1 MQVHGKAT
9 IPSRDSGASTTLG
22 LRLRLTTAWTM
33 GGVVLLL
40 LAPLTAPELI
50 VLCLIAPLA
59 WLPAGKRNIFHGPTA
74 TFVALY
80 LTTGYLALNTRWSP
94 DPVTAIETVGM
105 IVIVVGIVD
114 MTLIIL
120 ERLEVHAL
128 EAMAV
133 GLVGGVIIGGTY
145 ICFEAFSG
153 QLLRRMLVPL
163 QPWLRPEARY
173 LAVDAHG
180 AEIFQVQVLNLN
192 IAALTMLFWPAMLAV
207 RALKPAQSAN
217 RLLLLGLLPALLGVF
232 RSEHA
237 TSKMALLGSLG
248 IYLLYQ
254 VRPTFARAL
263 MITCWVTATMLIV
276 PIASAL
282 FAQKLYTSP
291 WLFKSAQERVVFWG
305 YTSEQVAKAP
315 LLGVGISA
323 TRVYHKTKGGANA
336 PQAPGSE
343 FRLETGW
350 HSHNVYLQAWY
361 ETGAI
366 GAVLFLAVGILVL
379 RSFAAAPEVAQPYL
393 WSAFGACAMMAG
405 SSFSLWALWF
415 LATLGMVAALAG
427 LGTTLLT
434 KRGQQ
439 R

>member
-1 MQVHGKAT
+1 
-9 IPSRDSGASTTLG
+9 
-22 LRLRLTTAWTM
+22 M

-74 TFVALY
+74 TFTALY
-80 LTTGYLALNTRWSP
+80 LTAGYLALNTRWSP
-94 DPVTAIETVGM
+94 DPITAIETVGM
-105 IVIVVGIVD
+105 IVILVGIVD

-128 EAMAV
+128 EAMVV
-133 GLVGGVIIGGTY
+133 GLVGGVILGGAY
-145 ICFEAFSG
+145 LCLEAFSG
-153 QLLRRMLVPL
+153 QLFRRMLVPL
-163 QPWLRPEARY
+163 LPWLRPEARH

-180 AEIFQVQVLNLN
+180 ALIFQPHLLNLN
-192 IAALTMLFWPAMLAV
+192 IAALTMLFWPAMLAIK
-207 RALKPAQSAN
+207 ALKPAPSAN
-217 RLLLLGLLPALLGVF
+217 RLLLLGLLPALLGVL

-237 TSKMALLGSLG
+237 TSKLALLGSLG
-248 IYLLYQ
+248 LYLLYQ
-254 VRPTFARAL
+254 VRPAVARGL
-263 MITCWVTATMLIV
+263 TVTCWVTVTMLIV

-282 FAQKLYTSP
+282 YAQKLYTSP
-291 WLFKSAQERVVFWG
+291 WLFRSAQERVVFWG

-315 LLGVGISA
+315 FLGVGISA

-350 HSHNVYLQAWY
+350 HSHSVYLQAWY

-366 GAVLFLAVGILVL
+366 GAVMLLTIGILVL
-379 RSFAAAPEVAQPYL
+379 RSFASAPEAAQPFL
-393 WSAFGACAMMAG
+393 WSTFGACALMAG

-415 LATLGMVAALAG
+415 MATLGMVAVLAG
-427 LGTTLLT
+427 LGTALFT
-434 KRGQQ
+434 KRASQ

>member
-1 MQVHGKAT
+1 MQGYRRAT
-9 IPSRDSGASTTLG
+9 IPSGDRNASTPLT
-22 LRLRLTTAWTM
+22 LRLHLTTAWVM

-59 WLPAGKRNIFHGPTA
+59 WLPAGKRNIFHGPTV

-80 LTTGYLALNTRWSP
+80 LTAGYLALNTRWSP

-105 IVIVVGIVD
+105 IVILVGIID

-133 GLVGGVIIGGTY
+133 GLVGGVIIGGAY
-145 ICFEAFSG
+145 LCLEAFSG

-163 QPWLRPEARY
+163 LPWLRPEDRH

-180 AEIFQVQVLNLN
+180 AMIFQPHLLNLN
-192 IAALTMLFWPAMLAV
+192 IAALTMLFWPAMLAIK
-207 RALKPAQSAN
+207 ALKPAPSAN
-217 RLLLLGLLPALLGVF
+217 RLLLLGLLPALLGVL

-237 TSKMALLGSLG
+237 TSKLALLASLG
-248 IYLLYQ
+248 LYLLYQ
-254 VRPTFARAL
+254 VRPAVARGL
-263 MITCWVTATMLIV
+263 TVTCWVTVTMLIV

-282 FAQKLYTSP
+282 YAQKLYTSP
-291 WLFKSAQERVVFWG
+291 WLFRSAQERVVFWG

-315 LLGVGISA
+315 LLGAGISA

-366 GAVLFLAVGILVL
+366 GAVLLLTIGILVL
-379 RSFAAAPEVAQPYL
+379 RSFASAGEAAQPFL
-393 WSAFGACAMMAG
+393 WSTFGACALMAG

-415 LATLGMVAALAG
+415 MATLGMAAVLAG
-427 LGTTLLT
+427 LGTALFAKRTL
-434 KRGQQ
+434 Q
-439 R
+439 

>member
-1 MQVHGKAT
+1 
-9 IPSRDSGASTTLG
+9 
-22 LRLRLTTAWTM
+22 M
-33 GGVVLLL
+33 GGVILLL

-94 DPVTAIETVGM
+94 DPVRAIETVGM
-105 IVIVVGIVD
+105 IVILVGIVD

-133 GLVGGVIIGGTY
+133 GLVGGVTIGGAY
-145 ICFEAFSG
+145 LCLEAFSG
-153 QLLRRMLVPL
+153 QLLRRMLVPTL
-163 QPWLRPEARY
+163 PWLRPEARH

-180 AEIFQVQVLNLN
+180 AMIFQPHLLNLN
-192 IAALTMLFWPAMLAV
+192 IAALIMLFWPAMLAI
-207 RALKPAQSAN
+207 RALRPAQSAN
-217 RLLLLGLLPALLGVF
+217 RLLLLGLLPALLGVL

-237 TSKMALLGSLG
+237 TSKLALLGSLG
-248 IYLLYQ
+248 LYLLYQ
-254 VRPTFARAL
+254 VRPAVARRL
-263 MITCWVTATMLIV
+263 TVTCWVTVTMLIV

-282 FAQKLYTSP
+282 YAQKLYTSP
-291 WLFKSAQERVVFWG
+291 WLFRSAQERVVFWG

-323 TRVYHKTKGGANA
+323 TRVYHKSKGGANA

-350 HSHNVYLQAWY
+350 HSHSAYLQAWY

-366 GAVLFLAVGILVL
+366 GAVMLLTIGILVL
-379 RSFAAAPEVAQPYL
+379 RSFASAPEPAQPFL
-393 WSAFGACAMMAG
+393 WSTFGACALMAG

-415 LATLGMVAALAG
+415 MATLGMAVVLAG
-427 LGTTLLT
+427 LGTALFT
-434 KRGQQ
+434 KRALQ

>member
-1 MQVHGKAT
+1 MQGHRRA
-9 IPSRDSGASTTLG
+9 IISSRDSSAATLLS

-105 IVIVVGIVD
+105 IVILVGIID

-128 EAMAV
+128 DAMAV
-133 GLVGGVIIGGTY
+133 GLVGGMMIGGAY
-145 ICFEAFSG
+145 LCFEAFSG
-153 QLLRRMLVPL
+153 QLVRRMLVPL
-163 QPWLRPEARY
+163 QPWLRPEARH
-173 LAVDAHG
+173 LSVDAHG
-180 AEIFQVQVLNLN
+180 AAIFELHLLNLN
-192 IAALTMLFWPAMLAV
+192 IAALTMLFWPAMLAIK
-207 RALKPAQSAN
+207 ALKPAPSAN
-217 RLLLLGLLPALLGVF
+217 RLLLLGLLPAFSAVF

-237 TSKMALLGSLG
+237 TSKLALLGSLG

-254 VRPTFARAL
+254 VRPAVARGL
-263 MITCWVTATMLIV
+263 TITCWVAVTLFIV

-291 WLFKSAQERVVFWG
+291 WLFRSAQERVVFWG

-323 TRVYHKTKGGANA
+323 TRVYHRTKGGANA

-366 GAVLFLAVGILVL
+366 GAVLLLAIGMLIL
-379 RSFAAAPEVAQPYL
+379 RSFAAAPEAAQPYL
-393 WSAFGACAMMAG
+393 WSTFGACALMAG

-415 LATLGMVAALAG
+415 LATLGMVAVLAG
-427 LGTTLLT
+427 LATTLLGR
-434 KRGQQ
+434 RGLQS
-439 R
+439 

>member
-1 MQVHGKAT
+1 MQGHRRAT
-9 IPSRDSGASTTLG
+9 IPSRDSTASPPLDF
-22 LRLRLTTAWTM
+22 RLRLTTAWTM

-50 VLCLIAPLA
+50 FLCLIAPLA

-94 DPVTAIETVGM
+94 DPVTAIETVGL
-105 IVIVVGIVD
+105 IVIWVGIVD

-120 ERLEVHAL
+120 DRLEVHAL

-133 GLVGGVIIGGTY
+133 GLVGGVIIGGAC

-153 QLLRRMLVPL
+153 QWVHRMLVPW
-163 QPWLRPEARY
+163 QPWLRPEARHVF
-173 LAVDAHG
+173 VDAHG
-180 AEIFQVQVLNLN
+180 VENFRLHLLNLN
-192 IAALTMLFWPAMLAV
+192 IAVLSMLLWPAMLAIK
-207 RALKPAQSAN
+207 ALKPAQSTN

-232 RSEHA
+232 RAEH
-237 TSKMALLGSLG
+237 TSSKLALLGSLG

-254 VRPTFARAL
+254 ARPAVARGL
-263 MITCWVTATMLIV
+263 TIMCWVTATMLIV

-282 FAQKLYTSP
+282 YTQKLYTSP
-291 WLFKSAQERVVFWG
+291 WLFRSAQERVVFWG

-315 LLGVGISA
+315 LLGAGIAA
-323 TRVYHKTKGGANA
+323 TRVYHTAKGGANA

-350 HSHNVYLQAWY
+350 HTHNAYLQVWY

-366 GAVLFLAVGILVL
+366 GAILLLAIGMLVV
-379 RSFAAAPEVAQPYL
+379 RSFAAAPEPAQPYL
-393 WSAFGACAMMAG
+393 WSTFAACALMAG
-405 SSFSLWALWF
+405 SSFSLWAPWF
-415 LATLGMVAALAG
+415 MATLGMVAAFAG

-434 KRGQQ
+434 HSGPQ

>member
-1 MQVHGKAT
+1 MQGQRAT
-9 IPSRDSGASTTLG
+9 IPSRDASASTSLG
-22 LRLRLTTAWTM
+22 LRLHLTTAWTM
-33 GGVVLLL
+33 GGVVLFLV
-40 LAPLTAPELI
+40 APLTTPELI
-50 VLCLIAPLA
+50 VLCLVAPLA

-80 LTTGYLALNTRWSP
+80 LTAGYLALNTRWSP

-105 IVIVVGIVD
+105 IVILVGIID
-114 MTLIIL
+114 MILIVL
-120 ERLEVHAL
+120 ERLEANVL

-133 GLVGGVIIGGTY
+133 GLVGGVIIGGAY

-153 QLLRRMLVPL
+153 QLLRRILVGL
-163 QPWLRPEARY
+163 QPWLRPEARH

-180 AEIFQVQVLNLN
+180 AMIFQPHLLNLN
-192 IAALTMLFWPAMLAV
+192 VAALTMLFWPAMLAIK
-207 RALKPAQSAN
+207 ALKPTPSSN
-217 RLLLLGLLPALLGVF
+217 RLLLLGLLPALFGVF

-237 TSKMALLGSLG
+237 TSKLALLGSLG

-254 VRPTFARAL
+254 VRPPVARGL
-263 MITCWVTATMLIV
+263 TITCWVTATMLIV
-276 PIASAL
+276 PIASLL

-291 WLFKSAQERVVFWG
+291 WLFRSAQERVVFWG

-323 TRVYHKTKGGANA
+323 TRVYHVTKGGANA

-350 HSHNVYLQAWY
+350 HSHNAYLQAWY

-366 GAVLFLAVGILVL
+366 GAVLLLAIGILVL
-379 RSFAAAPEVAQPYL
+379 RSFAAAPEVAQPFL
-393 WSAFGACAMMAG
+393 WSTFGVCALMAG
-405 SSFSLWALWF
+405 SSFSLWAQWF
-415 LATLGMVAALAG
+415 MATLGMVATLAG
-427 LGTTLLT
+427 LGTALL
-434 KRGQQ
+434 RMSELH